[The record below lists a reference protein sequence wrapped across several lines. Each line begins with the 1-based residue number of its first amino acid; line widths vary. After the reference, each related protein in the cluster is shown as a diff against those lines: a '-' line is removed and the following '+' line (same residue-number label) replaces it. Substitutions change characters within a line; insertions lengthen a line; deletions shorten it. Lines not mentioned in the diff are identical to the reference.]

1 MRFALVVEYD
11 GTEFSGS
18 QFQANARTVQGE
30 LERAAGTIFGG
41 GLPRVKL
48 ASRTDAGVHAVGQ
61 VAAIDLDTQISSDV
75 IRNAFNGN
83 LPDDVR
89 VHYVKMV
96 PDGFDPRRDAIARE
110 YRYVINDG
118 ATSSPIRRRTEYH
131 VRSRLDAVIMDRA
144 ARHFEGVHDFA
155 SFAAATKEPITT
167 IRRVE
172 TAIVHRRDDERIV
185 FDIRANAFVRQQI
198 RRMVGVLIAV
208 GRGTCALDEVARLLS
223 RPKRD
228 SATQNAPPHG
238 LTLTRVVYGA
248 ESGIPED
255 ISSLAIG
262 TQRSRAGD
270 DS

>member
-30 LERAAGTIFGG
+30 LEQAARTIFGD
-41 GLPRVKL
+41 GLPRIKL

-61 VAAIDLDTQISSDV
+61 VAAIDLDTRISTDE

-89 VHYVKMV
+89 VHDVKIV
-96 PDGFDPRRDAIARE
+96 PDGFDPRRAAIARE

-118 ATSSPIRRRTEYH
+118 ATSSPIRRRNEYH
-131 VRSRLDAVIMDRA
+131 VRSRLNTDPMDRA
-144 ARHFEGVHDFA
+144 ARYFEGVHDFA
-155 SFAAATKEPITT
+155 SFAAATKEPVTT

-172 TAIVHRRDDERIV
+172 SASVRRRDDERIV
-185 FDIRANAFVRQQI
+185 FDIRAIAFVRQQI

-238 LTLTRVVYGA
+238 LTLMRVVYRTG
-248 ESGIPED
+248 SGIAED
-255 ISSLAIG
+255 LSSLTIG
-262 TQRSRAGD
+262 TQQSRADD